1 MAFELHNL
9 LVHIQHNNSQFQ
21 LSMVQTALSN
31 AMNYI
36 T

>member
-9 LVHIQHNNSQFQ
+9 LVHIQHNSQFQ